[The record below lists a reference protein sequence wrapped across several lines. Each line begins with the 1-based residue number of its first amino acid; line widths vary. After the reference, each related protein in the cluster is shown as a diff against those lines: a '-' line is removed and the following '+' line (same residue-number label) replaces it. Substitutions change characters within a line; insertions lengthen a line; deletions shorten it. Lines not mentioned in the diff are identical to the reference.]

1 VIFYKDI
8 CGDDKQMVAN
18 KCYTDMKAINL
29 VILVFL
35 SQTIMAQMYNKL
47 SKEEARVIEQK
58 ATERAF
64 TGEYTNNKAAG
75 TYICK
80 KCNAP
85 LYLSR
90 DKFESHCGWPSFDD
104 EIKDAVLRVPDADG
118 RRTEIVCAN
127 CQGHLGHVFLNEGF
141 TPKNT
146 RHCVNSISM
155 VFIPKGEPL
164 PEKIVSH
171 GGN

>member
-1 VIFYKDI
+1 
-8 CGDDKQMVAN
+8 
-18 KCYTDMKAINL
+18 MKAINL

-47 SKEEARVIEQK
+47 SKEEAMVIEQK

-64 TGEYTNNKAAG
+64 TGEYTNNKSAG

-104 EIKDAVLRVPDADG
+104 EIEDAVLRVPDADG

-127 CQGHLGHVFLNEGF
+127 CQGHLGHIFLNEGF

-155 VFIPKGEPL
+155 VFIPEGEPL
-164 PEKIVSH
+164 PEKIEILE
-171 GGN
+171 

>member
-1 VIFYKDI
+1 
-8 CGDDKQMVAN
+8 
-18 KCYTDMKAINL
+18 MKAINL

-47 SKEEARVIEQK
+47 SKEEAMVIEQK

-64 TGEYTNNKAAG
+64 TGEYTNNKSAG

-104 EIKDAVLRVPDADG
+104 EIEDAVLRVPDADG

-155 VFIPKGEPL
+155 VFIPEGEPL
-164 PEKIVSH
+164 PEKIEILE
-171 GGN
+171 

>member
-1 VIFYKDI
+1 
-8 CGDDKQMVAN
+8 MVAN
-18 KCYTDMKAINL
+18 KCYIDMKAINL

-47 SKEEARVIEQK
+47 SKEEAMVIEQK

-64 TGEYTNNKAAG
+64 TGEYTNNKSAG

-104 EIKDAVLRVPDADG
+104 EIEDAVLRVPDADG

-127 CQGHLGHVFLNEGF
+127 CQGHLGHIFLNEGF

-155 VFIPKGEPL
+155 VFIPEGEPL
-164 PEKIVSH
+164 PEKIEILE
-171 GGN
+171 